1 MWEFLGC
8 LSGEALSL
16 LPNTITFLNLTI
28 TSDNHAACLM
38 PQLTITVP
46 RLPLLAGLCFHI
58 RCGVSAT
65 FLTQVPASCMLLW
78 LLLTDIDDSSLTRA
92 CDIASKLLPI
102 DSMYMDIR
110 FPRARVTA
118 AGWGQL
124 LQGFKKRGVIVGHI
138 TIPEDAVFHEEE
150 YQLLRDT
157 AHAELR
163 SDFRKYSN
171 DRMWEPMLHSM

>member
-1 MWEFLGC
+1 
-8 LSGEALSL
+8 
-16 LPNTITFLNLTI
+16 
-28 TSDNHAACLM
+28 
-38 PQLTITVP
+38 
-46 RLPLLAGLCFHI
+46 
-58 RCGVSAT
+58 
-65 FLTQVPASCMLLW
+65 
-78 LLLTDIDDSSLTRA
+78 
-92 CDIASKLLPI
+92 
-102 DSMYMDIR
+102 MDIR

-163 SDFRKYSN
+163 SDFRK
-171 DRMWEPMLHSM
+171 